1 MSHTKSP
8 YLKNDQRLA
17 NVIAAIQSM
26 ASNEFYEKGS
36 EEWAKILPGE
46 RDVKL
51 WEDVFNDHTEFFRS
65 AERDVNNANGVK
77 TRVKFYS
84 LVARRSFPHFNK
96 TNDKTIYNAEYNDL
110 KKGLTNKERTKIFGR
125 RQLPDGQI
133 KVLIDVAISLHT
145 KAVEAERDW
154 RWSFAPVAASISSL
168 VAAIFA
174 FIAAW
179 QFHK

>member
-1 MSHTKSP
+1 MPNTKSP

-26 ASNEFYEKGS
+26 ASSEFYEKRS
-36 EEWAKILPGE
+36 EEWAKILPGN
-46 RDVKL
+46 KGGKF
-51 WEDVFNDHTEFFRS
+51 WEGVFEDHTEFFRS
-65 AERDVNNANGVK
+65 AEREVVEQNNVR
-77 TRVKFYS
+77 TRVTFYS
-84 LVARRSFPHFNK
+84 LIARRSFPHFNK
-96 TNDKTIYNAEYNDL
+96 TDDKTIYNAEYQVL
-110 KKGLTNKERTKIFGR
+110 IKGLTDKERTRLFGR

-145 KAVEAERDW
+145 KAVEADRDW
-154 RWSFAPVAASISSL
+154 RWSFAPAATFISSL
-168 VAAIFA
+168 VAAVFA